1 MRVISISN
9 IQCGLLKKGTTWFHI
24 TYKRKHQ
31 QIETVLKTA
40 NIWAKG
46 SFSYIAQIEK
56 ANLQMPHA
64 SFLALIQLFARSH
77 SCLYFPLW
85 QCLTIIV
92 NSVFSHSRV
101 FFLQP
106 LNCHN
111 TPLWRRFGGGL
122 WRGRCFRNEQM
133 SHEDWTHAKTAGR
146 TICMNSLCD
155 EMQSTIK
162 AVHSVWYLSQ
172 QVTTSITSQMLS
184 QGMCS
189 AILLCSLYRVT
200 LDVLGMGWQSQ
211 WLPVK
216 IIFPLWALWT
226 RPFFKRGSDDGLF
239 WMGNCSNQFWKWS
252 SFHWQVTEAVK

>member
-111 TPLWRRFGGGL
+111 PPLWRRFGGGL
-122 WRGRCFRNEQM
+122 WRGRCFRNEHM

-146 TICMNSLCD
+146 TICMNSLWWNAIDDKSSPFCLI
-155 EMQSTIK
+155 S
-162 AVHSVWYLSQ
+162 
-172 QVTTSITSQMLS
+172 VTTSDNKYHLSDAITGNVFCHLVVLIVSCHLRRARHGLTVTMTAGENNIPLVS
-184 QGMCS
+184 FMDS
-189 AILLCSLYRVT
+189 ALL
-200 LDVLGMGWQSQ
+200 
-211 WLPVK
+211 
-216 IIFPLWALWT
+216 
-226 RPFFKRGSDDGLF
+226 
-239 WMGNCSNQFWKWS
+239 
-252 SFHWQVTEAVK
+252 